1 MKLHRDMSLSAQ
13 TAFSGLDEAAR
24 SADLTRSI
32 ASLPGG
38 FAKKTVAG
46 HIYWYYQVKTGD
58 GSLNQSYVGPDDEF
72 TRRLIT
78 SHGDPTAKLSH
89 QHLVRLT
96 KAAIE
101 LGCAAIPLKHAR
113 VIGRFADSGMFSAGG
128 ILVGTHAFLAYQNVF
143 GVRWEAG
150 AATLD
155 LDFAHA
161 GRNVSL
167 ALPENL
173 RMDTPAVIDSLEMG
187 FVPNNSRT
195 SYKKADEPDFDI
207 DFLTSRGR
215 TRDAPVLIPRF
226 NLTLQP
232 LRFMEL
238 SLQDPMRCTLIS
250 RSGPIV
256 VNLPRPERYALH
268 KLLVFGERV
277 QAQRVKAIKD
287 LAQSAALLD
296 YLLENDAAALAQI
309 WLDIQARGPGWRK
322 RIDHGVK
329 ALETSYS
336 ALHFTN
342 RMEQIL
348 AP

>member
-1 MKLHRDMSLSAQ
+1 MKLHKEMSLSAQ
-13 TAFSGLDEAAR
+13 TAYAGLDEAAR

-46 HIYWYYQVKTGD
+46 RVYWYYQVKTGD
-58 GSLNQSYVGPDDEF
+58 GSLSQSYVGPDDDS
-72 TRRLIT
+72 TRALIAR
-78 SHGDPTAKLSH
+78 HGDPAGKLSH
-89 QHLVRLT
+89 QHLVRLN

-101 LGCAAIPLKHAR
+101 LGCADIPLKHAR
-113 VIGRFADSGMFSAGG
+113 VIQRFADNGMFSAGG
-128 ILVGTHAFLAYQNVF
+128 ILVGTHAFLAYQNLL
-143 GVRWEAG
+143 GLRWEAG

-187 FVPNNSRT
+187 FIPNNSRT

-215 TRDAPVLIPRF
+215 TGDMPVLIPRF
-226 NLTLQP
+226 NLKLQP

-238 SLQDPMRCTLIS
+238 SLQDPMRCTLLS
-250 RSGPIV
+250 RSGPVV

-277 QAQRVKAIKD
+277 QAQRVKAMKD
-287 LAQSAALLD
+287 LAQSAALVD
-296 YLLENDAAALAQI
+296 YLLEYDAAALAQI
-309 WLDIQARGPGWRK
+309 WLDIQARGPGWRQ
-322 RIDHGVK
+322 RMAHGFK

-336 ALHFTN
+336 SLHFKD
-342 RMEQIL
+342 RMRRLL
-348 AP
+348 AQ